1 MKHRVQGVM
10 GRSEYTVIYD
20 DAPTTASLEIL
31 TIAFPRLVSP
41 GGCGEPLAVMRATGP
56 VALRL
61 IHWLERDLLPCM
73 SSRRSQDV
81 SA

>member
-1 MKHRVQGVM
+1 MRQRVQGVM

-20 DAPTTASLEIL
+20 DAPSTASLEIL
-31 TIAFPRLVSP
+31 TIAFPRLVAPDRCSDP
-41 GGCGEPLAVMRATGP
+41 KPVMHATGP

-61 IHWLERDLLPCM
+61 IHWLERDLLPSL
-73 SSRRSQDV
+73 SSRLSQDA